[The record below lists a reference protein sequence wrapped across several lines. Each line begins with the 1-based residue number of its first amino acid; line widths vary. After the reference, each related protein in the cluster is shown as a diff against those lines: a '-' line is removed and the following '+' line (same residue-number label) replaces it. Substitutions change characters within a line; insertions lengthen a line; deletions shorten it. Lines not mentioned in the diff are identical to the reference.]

1 MCLQTKPQFGVA
13 EDELSAMYRGGI
25 IPYGEPFTQLWSKLK
40 ANVQQVVNSKH
51 THNLSMLLHGASGSG
66 KSAIAAKVRS
76 VVPHTQHISQA
87 NCVLTRVPGCAQLAS
102 ECNFPFVK
110 RIGADTL
117 IGKSDSARQSAIIS
131 VSLVACL
138 PWLSASSSLPLTS

>member
-66 KSAIAAKVRS
+66 KSAIAAKVRPGRGVQS
-76 VVPHTQHISQA
+76 PTRNTQHKQ
-87 NCVLTRVPGCAQLAS
+87 TVPSHAFLAVRS
-102 ECNFPFVK
+102 WH
-110 RIGADTL
+110 
-117 IGKSDSARQSAIIS
+117 QSATFR
-131 VSLVACL
+131 
-138 PWLSASSSLPLTS
+138 LSSALAPTH